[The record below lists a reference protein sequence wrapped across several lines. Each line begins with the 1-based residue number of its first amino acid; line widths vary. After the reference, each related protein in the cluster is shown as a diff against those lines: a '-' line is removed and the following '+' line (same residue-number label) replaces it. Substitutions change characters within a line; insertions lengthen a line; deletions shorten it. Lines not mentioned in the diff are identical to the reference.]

1 MMKYRP
7 YENPS
12 TSKQASVIPWITG
25 ASIAFLALINLAM
38 FFWSGQASFA
48 LLAFLCAVYLPTPL
62 TNSRMDGVGA
72 WSYFTSVAAAL
83 AYGAICAVQ
92 CWWITLLALVT
103 TISATWLLYRQHR
116 KQSFHLPRR
125 PGMTFQCPSDQVW
138 IPLYHFAML
147 LVFAILSMRSFPIS
161 ISLFLVLLSLLAA
174 AFGLRNWAWGI
185 ALEPD
190 GPHSLQPPA
199 FQFLFLDGY
208 GYPALWRKPLVPV
221 RPAEP
226 VHLHRPGLGSRNQRP
241 ASEAGRNP
249 IATTSPNILKLQAIR
264 LIFYGLV

>member
-1 MMKYRP
+1 MKYRP

-116 KQSFHLPRR
+116 KQPFHLPRR

-161 ISLFLVLLSLLAA
+161 ISLSWCSSPCWLLLSDSGIGPGESPWSRTGSQFTASSVPISIPGRIWVPRSLA
-174 AFGLRNWAWGI
+174 
-185 ALEPD
+185 
-190 GPHSLQPPA
+190 
-199 FQFLFLDGY
+199 
-208 GYPALWRKPLVPV
+208 
-221 RPAEP
+221 
-226 VHLHRPGLGSRNQRP
+226 
-241 ASEAGRNP
+241 
-249 IATTSPNILKLQAIR
+249 
-264 LIFYGLV
+264 

>member
-1 MMKYRP
+1 MKYRP

-116 KQSFHLPRR
+116 KQSLHLPRR

-190 GPHSLQPPA
+190 GLTVYSLQRSNFYSWTDMGTPLFGVNRWYLYDRQNRCICTVPA
-199 FQFLFLDGY
+199 WEAATS
-208 GYPALWRKPLVPV
+208 ALPQKL
-221 RPAEP
+221 EEILCN
-226 VHLHRPGLGSRNQRP
+226 HLPEHS
-241 ASEAGRNP
+241 
-249 IATTSPNILKLQAIR
+249 
-264 LIFYGLV
+264 

>member
-1 MMKYRP
+1 MKYRP

-92 CWWITLLALVT
+92 CWWITLLNIKGKSNT
-103 TISATWLLYRQHR
+103 SRFRHRHNECLYLIVIM
-116 KQSFHLPRR
+116 SF
-125 PGMTFQCPSDQVW
+125 
-138 IPLYHFAML
+138 
-147 LVFAILSMRSFPIS
+147 
-161 ISLFLVLLSLLAA
+161 
-174 AFGLRNWAWGI
+174 
-185 ALEPD
+185 
-190 GPHSLQPPA
+190 
-199 FQFLFLDGY
+199 
-208 GYPALWRKPLVPV
+208 
-221 RPAEP
+221 
-226 VHLHRPGLGSRNQRP
+226 
-241 ASEAGRNP
+241 
-249 IATTSPNILKLQAIR
+249 
-264 LIFYGLV
+264 

>member
-1 MMKYRP
+1 MKYRP

-138 IPLYHFAML
+138 IPCT
-147 LVFAILSMRSFPIS
+147 IS
-161 ISLFLVLLSLLAA
+161 PCFWYLPF
-174 AFGLRNWAWGI
+174 
-185 ALEPD
+185 
-190 GPHSLQPPA
+190 
-199 FQFLFLDGY
+199 
-208 GYPALWRKPLVPV
+208 
-221 RPAEP
+221 
-226 VHLHRPGLGSRNQRP
+226 
-241 ASEAGRNP
+241 
-249 IATTSPNILKLQAIR
+249 
-264 LIFYGLV
+264 

>member
-1 MMKYRP
+1 MKYRP

-138 IPLYHFAML
+138 IPLVPFRHASGICHSEHAQL
-147 LVFAILSMRSFPIS
+147 PHLHIAVPGAPLPAGCCIWTPEL
-161 ISLFLVLLSLLAA
+161 
-174 AFGLRNWAWGI
+174 GLGNRPGAGR
-185 ALEPD
+185 A
-190 GPHSLQPPA
+190 HSLQPPA

-249 IATTSPNILKLQAIR
+249 MQPPPRTFLNCKPSA
-264 LIFYGLV
+264 